1 LLFIFLYSLFK
12 YCLNYNSLDLLQTI
26 ACLLL
31 STVFTHFY
39 ILFEG
44 EAEVEVEVET
54 EVEVKIETEVED
66 ETEAEA
72 GDPSQARD
80 DNPII

>member
-1 LLFIFLYSLFK
+1 
-12 YCLNYNSLDLLQTI
+12 
-26 ACLLL
+26 LLL
-31 STVFTHFY
+31 STVFAHYTLY
-39 ILFEG
+39 
-44 EAEVEVEVET
+44 EVEA

-80 DNPII
+80 DIARDDGLII